1 MLLRVDCG
9 LEDVMRSFSSITA
22 FRNVDFPT
30 FVCPRTPTK
39 PHRKGR
45 ASFSISSPQL
55 DDPTAHPLV
64 PTRVD
69 RTQVYAARTAL

>member
-9 LEDVMRSFSSITA
+9 LEDVMRSFSPITA
-22 FRNVDFPT
+22 FRKVDFPT

-39 PHRKGR
+39 PQRKDR
-45 ASFSISSPQL
+45 TSFSIPSPQL
-55 DDPTAHPLV
+55 DDLAAHPLV